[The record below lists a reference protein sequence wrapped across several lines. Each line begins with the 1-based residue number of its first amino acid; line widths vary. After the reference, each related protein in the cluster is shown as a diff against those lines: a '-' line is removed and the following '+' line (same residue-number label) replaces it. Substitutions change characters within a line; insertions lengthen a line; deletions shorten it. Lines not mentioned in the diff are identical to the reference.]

1 MQIVN
6 FKDYRSKEKLNR
18 TFGQGNWCYVGCGNQ
33 HYRLAPSPLA
43 NPFRRGMQQQGVT
56 LPTYR
61 RWLWQQIQQQNTA
74 VLTTLHSLNDETTLV
89 CWCHPQQCHAQV
101 IAKAACWLQQQVF
114 DDPFLHAEVSSD
126 ALDWHQDTYS
136 GIPCF

>member
-101 IAKAACWLQQQVF
+101 IAKAACWLQQQAF
-114 DDPFLHAEVSSD
+114 DDPFLNAEVSSD